1 MTSHDDRMTNGP
13 LGADQTARED
23 DPMSTHDHWANQP
36 YEPDRYGDDTLGR
49 SGDALDRPLSRP
61 KGPSWGT
68 IALGLICLLVAGGA
82 FWIEWA
88 DLTLDWTRS
97 GPLTLVGLGLVLVL
111 VGLAALLRRSDDE
124 DPELR

>member
-1 MTSHDDRMTNGP
+1 MTFYHHWRNLP
-13 LGADQTARED
+13 ATAW
-23 DPMSTHDHWANQP
+23 HWPNFSPAEIACRGTGKLLVN
-36 YEPDRYGDDTLGR
+36 D
-49 SGDALDRPLSRP
+49 DALDRPLSRP